1 MNVELDI
8 VIVNY
13 NVREFLHKC
22 LDAIYRSQ
30 PRHSFRVYVVDNN
43 SSDGSVSMVRDDF
56 PNVEVIANEMNAGF
70 AKASNQAM
78 RQSTGKYI
86 LLLNPDAIVN
96 SNTID
101 KMIDCMEQTPQAA
114 ALGCKILNP
123 DGSLQNFGCSFP
135 RPTLYCWD
143 SAKKKILKKS
153 KRQSYQWE
161 HSIKEVEY
169 ACGACLMLRRSALNV
184 CGLLDERFFLYA
196 EEADLC
202 YRLKQTGWKV
212 YVTPDAEVI
221 HFGGIATSQNLNK
234 STEIFLLS
242 KYYFIK
248 KHYSNPLAWFM
259 HILGI
264 IDNFFL
270 LLYFSVIYFIKI
282 GKNQSNISN
291 IKYRWLFIKGGVKT
305 IRQLLTSPAEV
316 SFYKKEAS

>member
-13 NVREFLHKC
+13 NIREFLHKC
-22 LDAIYRSQ
+22 LDAIYKSQ

-56 PNVEVIANEMNAGF
+56 PNVEVIANEMNVGF

-221 HFGGIATSQNLNK
+221 HFEGIATSQNLNK

-270 LLYFSVIYFIKI
+270 LLYFSVIHFIKI
-282 GKNQSNISN
+282 DKNQSNISN

-316 SFYKKEAS
+316 SFYKKEGS